1 MESSRTKFSQVASI
15 RESTDYPRLEVS
27 LERGWEEN
35 LVHLTLNG
43 GFRLD
48 EDHTE
53 EKKSIALEWEF
64 SQQ

>member
-1 MESSRTKFSQVASI
+1 MGGEIGSPHFEWKVNCFLKS
-15 RESTDYPRLEVS
+15 
-27 LERGWEEN
+27 
-35 LVHLTLNG
+35 